1 MPVRRALTEPEPD
14 FATLPIVEIYIPTDG
29 SLAAE
34 NRVRVQAANLVP
46 NAIINSDRDPVDFG
60 GGFVLDPGDLTS
72 PGDTVPTAPGPGGSH
87 RRHDREPAGA
97 AAPVRTAARLRHA
110 ARELR
115 QVVFL
120 ETAATMVL
128 TSAVGVVLGMVLGYA
143 ATRRV
148 GLTWTWPGPEV
159 YAYAGGA
166 VLAALIL
173 STLALPLL
181 NAATRFDAIRY
192 E

>member
-1 MPVRRALTEPEPD
+1 MT
-14 FATLPIVEIYIPTDG
+14 G
-29 SLAAE
+29 SLLERRRPFALLRASG
-34 NRVRVQAANLVP
+34 VRL
-46 NAIINSDRDPVDFG
+46 G
-60 GGFVLDPGDLTS
+60 
-72 PGDTVPTAPGPGGSH
+72 
-87 RRHDREPAGA
+87 
-97 AAPVRTAARLRHA
+97 
-110 ARELR
+110 ELR
-115 QVVFL
+115 RVVFL
-120 ETAATMVL
+120 ETSATMVL
-128 TSAVGVVLGMVLGYA
+128 TSAVGVGLGMVLGYA
-143 ATRRV
+143 ATRRA